1 MSDSP
6 NPMAAMLPIAQAKL
20 ASIAELDQKLVKF
33 HGTMAEWLKKGADSA
48 TASSVGDML
57 AYDGIDRKTWV
68 KDTFSPIT
76 AAVTYGDFVTG
87 LRSLLADTEQ
97 LGQDLVMK
105 YIRENSTD
113 QTSEKALLEQR
124 EALVKEVDAF
134 RLVLVDQKVEGADL
148 LVVPD
153 APKASRSRGGTG
165 NGSKSGGSSKSIR
178 FYRLDGATD
187 DEPFSGSPVYP
198 ADSQQKASS
207 IAWYQFGAGIEAM
220 EAAMTKAGWDGLYT
234 HPWQGRITVTSK
246 DGSKS
251 TTKTVGWEISGDE
264 HDSPSTDSTDSTD
277 AVDVDQTSDTET
289 EGGENS

>member
-20 ASIAELDQKLVKF
+20 DLIAELDRKLVKF

-48 TASSVGDML
+48 TATSVADLL
-57 AYDGIDRKTWV
+57 AVTGTDRKVWV

-76 AAVTYGDFVTG
+76 SANTYGDFVTS

-97 LGQDLVMK
+97 LGQDLVMA
-105 YIRENSTD
+105 YIRANSTD

-124 EALVKEVDAF
+124 SALVDEVNAF
-134 RLVLVDQKVEGADL
+134 KLVLTDQKVEGADL

-153 APKASRSRGGTG
+153 APKASRSKGGG
-165 NGSKSGGSSKSIR
+165 SNGSKSGGSSKSIR

-207 IAWYQFGAGIEAM
+207 IAWYQFNAGIEAM

-264 HDSPSTDSTDSTD
+264 HGSPSTDSDD
-277 AVDVDQTSDTET
+277 DGPDVDVDQTSD
-289 EGGENS
+289 